1 MIVPTILMQGVH
13 KRYVMDG
20 VEVHALKGIDIRV
33 ETGEFVAI
41 MGASG
46 SGKSTLMNIIGCL
59 DMPDGGLFEI
69 NGHNVMKMSPDK
81 LALLRNK
88 ELGFIFQ
95 GFNLLPR
102 TSALENVETPL
113 IYAGISKKERKKRAL
128 ELLEIVGLGDRTKHL
143 PNQLSGGQQQRIAI
157 ARALVNKPALLLA
170 DEPTGNLD
178 TITSAEIMSLLVKLN
193 QTEELTVVL
202 ITHEAEVAN
211 KAQRQLIMRDGKLR

>member
-1 MIVPTILMQGVH
+1 MVVPTILMQGVH
-13 KRYVMDG
+13 KHYVMDG

-33 ETGEFVAI
+33 EPGEFVAI

-59 DMPDGGLFEI
+59 DMPDEGLFEI
-69 NGHNVMKMSPDK
+69 NGHNVMKMNPDK

-113 IYAGISKKERKKRAL
+113 IYAGISKQERKKRAL
-128 ELLEIVGLGDRTKHL
+128 ELLELVGLGDRTKHL

-178 TITSAEIMSLLVKLN
+178 TITSAEIMSLLVNLN
-193 QTEELTVVL
+193 LTEGLTVVL